1 MGSGS
6 NFGLTVKST
15 TDNGSTTIWMV
26 SATINTQ
33 IKLDT
38 MDSLSQTKSRDS
50 AFTPG
55 QTGGSMK
62 DGGTRVNNMALA
74 LTRAKTRQ

>member
-1 MGSGS
+1 MGSVS
-6 NFGLTVKST
+6 KFGLTVKST

-26 SATINTQ
+26 SATISTQ

-38 MDSLSQTKSRDS
+38 MDNLSQTKSRDS
-50 AFTPG
+50 VFTPG

-74 LTRAKTRQ
+74 LTQAKTRQ